1 MDTLWVKPQPVGPP
15 GDAECV
21 ATVYEKNDCKG
32 EAFLIRSD
40 IRAPG
45 QAFSTLDK
53 EQKWMGSW
61 DHYDSQ
67 NDVLLAAG
75 KIRSVMFKEIG
86 AKRCVV
92 EFFNSNDFHGD
103 SVTLKSNSEQGETCY
118 FVPEIHPV
126 ID

>member
-1 MDTLWVKPQPVGPP
+1 
-15 GDAECV
+15 
-21 ATVYEKNDCKG
+21 
-32 EAFLIRSD
+32 
-40 IRAPG
+40 
-45 QAFSTLDK
+45 
-53 EQKWMGSW
+53 MGSW

-67 NDVLLAAG
+67 NDTLLAAG

-92 EFFNSNDFHGD
+92 EFFNDNNFKGD
-103 SVTLKSNSEQGETCY
+103 SVTLKSNVANGETCY